1 MGQAICDCKG
11 GIKLN
16 IPYKPTDQEMVCQ
29 RCRGYIDQNEAYI
42 EHSENGVVV
51 SVEHYR
57 CADKQIEIP
66 RNKYHAKVTEI
77 DGIRFD
83 SQAEARRY
91 VALKSMERSGEIIGL
106 KIHPRYILQSPFIR
120 DGRREREITYEGD
133 FSYVKDNRL
142 VVEDVKGLKTDLY
155 KVKRKMFMYRYPD
168 IKFIEVNA

>member
-1 MGQAICDCKG
+1 MMICRKCNCEISD
-11 GIKLN
+11 I
-16 IPYKPTDQEMVCQ
+16 
-29 RCRGYIDQNEAYI
+29 EAYL
-42 EHSENGVVV
+42 EHSEDGIVVY
-51 SVEHYR
+51 VEHYR
-57 CADKQIEIP
+57 CANKQTEIP
-66 RNKYHAKVTEI
+66 HNKYNAKATEI

-91 VALKSMERSGEIIGL
+91 VALKNMERAGEIVGL

-133 FSYVKDNRL
+133 FSYIKDNRL